1 MGDTNSN
8 DGIFSDVAGMGYPAR
23 LLRNDQDSTK
33 HVCLFYL
40 AGIIGTGAELEDF
53 FYLLCKT
60 LDYDKNTVLFY
71 YSTYMVITG
80 GKLFSEMP
88 PGLTDAGY
96 ESWVASRK
104 QRCTST
110 RTSTCANLCKRK
122 AYQNFDIPSY
132 ACQMCKLSPT
142 YRNSRDP
149 LERMVLRYFLETST
163 PASHIYISNSIDGF
177 VSVERLSPNLYTF
190 GKYPVIR
197 FYNFVYDFL
206 FSDPAA
212 CALRSDRTKFDD
224 AVTTYIC
231 DHLDLSTFPSDLVAR
246 PILVSKLHALL
257 DVLWDAD
264 ISDMQTTDDGTCFA
278 DTCIRCL
285 SQAYMPIYEGKQM
298 NPYPVTKTSRS
309 TTTKRRK
316 KHVVDSNQPTD
327 PDLFDLFDAR
337 MNAGGQ
343 PSDLHADHADHAS
356 AVDTDTDQTHLVMSE
371 SDAKN
376 AETLEMSTSACDTST
391 YCEPNLDSS
400 HTDIIEDHPDTPN
413 LTVNE
418 VDYEDNVNDE
428 EDDDLPDSLRSSTD
442 LPSLIDVAHFNDSDY
457 VPFSHKNAD
466 TSQITGDTSCL
477 QVDQSPTLQRAD
489 ETFLYL
495 HDEFDS
501 LRFPARSVRENLAV
515 GPLSDCR
522 LTYIGQLL
530 PNVSVPYRY
539 CIAVPN
545 VCLGT
550 TSDYDIIRITDENN
564 LDFLHACAASRY
576 ALLSPAVAQGVEEGM
591 LIYLPY
597 TKKRY
602 FYNLAVRG
610 SDGLDAILLT
620 PTLQLYTT
628 DTLGCIHMLVK
639 YDSKIAYGNLAGIDL
654 HFLFSHS
661 KRSRSDVYAD
671 ARFADGDRRADSMP
685 LSAFRLFVSSVA
697 NGGAYDAYFSA
708 ITRLQTSYRVLF
720 HQWYLPPVLANS
732 MPISALS
739 DDLTVAFLFR
749 NDYRFS
755 RCGTLYTILF
765 QNQVVIGGD
774 LSTNAIL
781 PDILGLFDLMTHRYY
796 HAARLV
802 YCDSASISIFL
813 ESTSKDAAAF
823 YDMFYHGLESC
834 MGMHGY
840 SITDTVTVR
849 LEYQ

>member
-1 MGDTNSN
+1 MGDANSN
-8 DGIFSDVAGMGYPAR
+8 EGIFSDAAGMGYPAR

-71 YSTYMVITG
+71 YSTYMVVTG

-96 ESWVASRK
+96 ESWVVSRK

-122 AYQNFDIPSY
+122 AYQDFDIPLY

-149 LERMVLRYFLETST
+149 LERMVLRYFMESST
-163 PASHIYISNSIDGF
+163 PASRIYISNSINGF
-177 VSVERLSPNLYTF
+177 VSVERLSPTLYTF

-212 CALRSDRTKFDD
+212 CALRSDRVKFDD
-224 AVTTYIC
+224 AVTAYIC
-231 DHLDLSTFPSDLVAR
+231 DHLDLSAFSADISVQ

-257 DVLWDAD
+257 DILWDAD

-285 SQAYMPIYEGKQM
+285 SQTYMPIYEGKQM

-309 TTTKRRK
+309 ATTKRRQ

-327 PDLFDLFDAR
+327 PDLFDLFDAH
-337 MNAGGQ
+337 MSAGGQ
-343 PSDLHADHADHAS
+343 PSDLRVDHAS
-356 AVDTDTDQTHLVMSE
+356 VADTDASQTHIIASE
-371 SDAKN
+371 SNAKS
-376 AETLEMSTSACDTST
+376 AENLEIGSSVCDTSA
-391 YCEPNLDSS
+391 YCEPNIDSS
-400 HTDIIEDHPDTPN
+400 HTDIIADHPDTPN
-413 LTVNE
+413 LAVNE

-428 EDDDLPDSLRSSTD
+428 EEEEDALPDSLRSSTE
-442 LPSLIDVAHFNDSDY
+442 LPSLIDVVHFNDSDY
-457 VPFSHKNAD
+457 VPFSHKETD
-466 TSQITGDTSCL
+466 TAQITEDPGCL
-477 QVDQSPTLQRAD
+477 EVGLPTALQKANGNS
-489 ETFLYL
+489 LCA
-495 HDEFDS
+495 HDAFDP
-501 LRFPARSVRENLAV
+501 LRFPARSERESLAV

-522 LTYIGQLL
+522 LAYIGQLL

-539 CIAVPN
+539 CIAIPD

-550 TSDYDIIRITDENN
+550 AADYDIIRITDENN
-564 LDFLHACAASRY
+564 LDFLHACAASHY
-576 ALLSPAVAQGVEEGM
+576 ALLSPAVVQGVEEGM
-591 LIYLPY
+591 LIYLPR
-597 TKKRY
+597 TMKRY

-620 PTLQLYTT
+620 STLQLYTA

-639 YDSKIAYGNLAGIDL
+639 YDSKIAHGNLAGIDL

-671 ARFADGDRRADSMP
+671 IRFAGGDRRADSMP

-697 NGGAYDAYFSA
+697 NAGAYDAYFPA

-732 MPISALS
+732 MPIAALS

-749 NDYRFS
+749 NEYRFS
-755 RCGTLYTILF
+755 QCGTLYTILF

-774 LSTNAIL
+774 LSASAIL

-802 YCDSASISIFL
+802 HCDSASISIFL

-823 YDMFYHGLESC
+823 YDMFYHGLEGC